1 MMNCP
6 FALRKG
12 STLEN
17 HRDPTEIVNY
27 VPIIFVF
34 QILKLKFSKLYSVIL
49 AHPKICH
56 FFIKCKAYLCMVKIR
71 QDND

>member
-6 FALRKG
+6 FALREG
-12 STLEN
+12 SILEN

-27 VPIIFVF
+27 VAIIFVF

-49 AHPKICH
+49 AHPKIRR
-56 FFIKCKAYLCMVKIR
+56 FFHKMQSLSLYGK
-71 QDND
+71 N